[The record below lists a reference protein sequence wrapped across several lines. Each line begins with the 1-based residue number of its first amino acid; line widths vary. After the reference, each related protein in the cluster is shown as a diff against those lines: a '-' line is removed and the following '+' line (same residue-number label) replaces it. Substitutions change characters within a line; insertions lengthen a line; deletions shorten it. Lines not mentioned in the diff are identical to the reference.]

1 MKKYSLLAIVVVALS
16 MVSGPVARAETIS
29 FPCGGG
35 ASYSVLMPQGVLLE
49 GKKCTGSLSIDSSVK
64 IIDKEAFMGAK
75 VTNVIFPSSVTKIE
89 QSAFFLTE
97 ITNLDL
103 PDTLVELGV
112 FAFGRTPIKTVKL
125 PKTLSKIADGLF
137 VGTKLEKIEI
147 PNSVT
152 SIGTNAFAETELTD
166 IQIPE
171 SVTQI
176 YSKTFGGNLN
186 LVSASLPDSL
196 LGIWGDAFDRDYALT
211 KISYCGMAKLP
222 TFIIPTTCPP
232 ERKAVID
239 AKAAADK
246 LAADKLAAD
255 KAASDPRIMAA
266 KSKYSELSI
275 EIDSLIE
282 RYPSKKSE
290 IELYKKK
297 IALFEKID
305 QANISTVELNLAGV
319 ESKLVAMRSIYSKIA
334 RTITCTKGKKS
345 IKVLDVNPKCPAG
358 YKKK

>member
-1 MKKYSLLAIVVVALS
+1 MKMKSLLAIAVLALS
-16 MVSGPVARAETIS
+16 IVSGPAARAETIT

-35 ASYSVLMPQGVLLE
+35 ATYSVLMPQGVLLE
-49 GKKCTGSLSIDSSVK
+49 GKKCIGSLTIDSSVK
-64 IIDKEAFMGAK
+64 IIDKEAFLGAK

-103 PDTLVELGV
+103 PDTVMELGV
-112 FAFGRTPIKTVKL
+112 LAFGRTPIKTVKL
-125 PKTLSKIADGLF
+125 PKTLVKIADGLF

-176 YSKTFGGNLN
+176 YSKTFGGNLK
-186 LVSASLPDSL
+186 LVSVSLPDSL
-196 LGIWGDAFDRDYALT
+196 LGIWGDAFDRNYALT
-211 KISYCGMAKLP
+211 KISYCGAAKLP
-222 TFIIPTTCPP
+222 TLIIPTSCPP

-239 AKAAADK
+239 AK
-246 LAADKLAAD
+246 LAAD
-255 KAASDPRIMAA
+255 KAAADKAASEARINAA
-266 KSKYSELSI
+266 KSKYSELSL
-275 EIDSLIE
+275 EIDRMIKK
-282 RYPSKKSE
+282 YPSKKSE

-297 IALFEKID
+297 ISLFERID
-305 QANISTVELNLAGV
+305 QANIPTVELNLAGI
-319 ESKLVAMRSIYSKIA
+319 ETKLVMMKSVYGKIA
-334 RTITCTKGKKS
+334 RTITCTKGKLTK
-345 IKVLDVNPKCPAG
+345 KVTDVTPKCPAG

>member
-1 MKKYSLLAIVVVALS
+1 MKKCSLLAILVLVLS
-16 MVSGPVARAETIS
+16 VISGPAARAETVTFS
-29 FPCGGG
+29 CGGG
-35 ASYSVLMPQGVLLE
+35 ATYSVLMPQGVLLE
-49 GKKCTGSLSIDSSVK
+49 GKKCTGTLVIDSSVK

-103 PDTLVELGV
+103 PDTVVELGV
-112 FAFGRTPIKTVKL
+112 LAFGRTPIKTVKL
-125 PKTLSKIADGLF
+125 PKTLTKIADGLF

-176 YSKTFGGNLN
+176 YSKTFGGNLK
-186 LVSASLPDSL
+186 LVSVSLPDSL

-222 TFIIPTTCPP
+222 TFIIPTSCPP

-239 AKAAADK
+239 AK
-246 LAADKLAAD
+246 LAAD
-255 KAASDPRIMAA
+255 KAAADKAASEARINAA
-266 KSKYSELSI
+266 KSKYSELSL
-275 EIDSLIE
+275 EIDRLIKK
-282 RYPSKKSE
+282 YPSKKSE

-297 IALFEKID
+297 IALFERID
-305 QANISTVELNLAGV
+305 QANIPTVEVNLAGI
-319 ESKLVAMRSIYSKIA
+319 ESKLVAMRSVYSKIA
-334 RTITCTKGKKS
+334 RTITCTKGKVTK
-345 IKVLDVNPKCPAG
+345 KVTDVTPKCPAG

>member
-1 MKKYSLLAIVVVALS
+1 MKKYSILAIVVLALS
-16 MVSGPVARAETIS
+16 MVSGPAARAETIS

-35 ASYSVLMPQGVLLE
+35 ATYSVLMPQGVLLE

-103 PDTLVELGV
+103 PDTVVELGV
-112 FAFGRTPIKTVKL
+112 LAFGRTPIKTVKL
-125 PKTLSKIADGLF
+125 PRTLIKIADGLF

-152 SIGTNAFAETELTD
+152 SIGSLAFSETELTE
-166 IQIPE
+166 IQVPD

-176 YSKTFGGNLN
+176 YMKTFSGNLK
-186 LVSASLPDSL
+186 LVSVSLPDSL

-211 KISYCGMAKLP
+211 KISYCGTAKLP
-222 TFIIPTTCPP
+222 ALIIPTTCPP

-246 LAADKLAAD
+246 AATENAAYEI
-255 KAASDPRIMAA
+255 RLMAA
-266 KSKYSELSI
+266 KSKYSALSLEI
-275 EIDSLIE
+275 ESLLKK
-282 RYPSKKSE
+282 YPSKKSE

-297 IALFEKID
+297 IALFERID
-305 QANISTVELNLAGV
+305 QTNISTVELNLAGI
-319 ESKLVAMRSIYSKIA
+319 ESKLVAMRSIYSKIG
-334 RTITCTKGKKS
+334 RTITCTKGEKS
-345 IKVLDVNPKCPAG
+345 LKVLDVNPKCPAG